1 VPREDKKYQGITVD
15 TYFGDVG
22 DATDA
27 AAENGISSL
36 HGYWNQLWERCKSG
50 DIVSSV
56 YETADTMLRVKR
68 KLNDAEKWRAFAQ
81 GDQFAGL
88 RLALREDPF
97 SNRAVTRPRGYPGD
111 AVLLDM
117 AYRIVG
123 PAETTSPIGKMA
135 FEATTNSPGSRSVR
149 ARKICVAK
157 FIDSVAAEFDEPRI
171 VSVACGHLRELD
183 CSRAFAAGK
192 LGGFLG
198 VDQDSESIA
207 VVKCN
212 YGFRGITARCATLKE
227 FLQQKVD
234 AGPFHGIYSVG
245 LFDYL
250 DDATASKATAAM
262 FRMLAP
268 RGRLLIANLAPSLGD
283 IAYMEAVMDWWMIYR
298 SESQLTDIVSKAIG
312 SGSTDIRSFADVL
325 GNVAFTEIR
334 RKAL

>member
-1 VPREDKKYQGITVD
+1 MTVD
-15 TYFGDVG
+15 SYFGDLG
-22 DATDA
+22 DGAGMTVADN
-27 AAENGISSL
+27 EVSNML
-36 HGYWNQLWERCKSG
+36 GYWNQLWDRCQSG

-56 YETADTMLRVKR
+56 YETADAMLRVKR
-68 KLNDAEKWRAFAQ
+68 KLNHAEKWRAFAQ

-123 PAETTSPIGKMA
+123 PTETTSTIGKMA

-149 ARKICVAK
+149 ARKMCVAK
-157 FIDSVAAEFDEPRI
+157 FIDSVATEIDKPRI

-183 CSRAFAAGK
+183 CSRAFADGK

-198 VDQDSESIA
+198 VDQDSESIS
-207 VVKCN
+207 VVDRN
-212 YGFRGITARCATLKE
+212 FGSRGVVARCATLKD
-227 FLQQKVD
+227 FLQRKVD

-250 DDATASKATAAM
+250 DDSTAVKATASM

-268 RGRLLIANLAPSLGD
+268 GGRLLIANLAPSLGD

-298 SESQLTDIVSKAIG
+298 SESQLTDIANKAVVTE
-312 SGSTDIRSFADVL
+312 SAAVRTFTDVL
-325 GNVAFTEIR
+325 GNVAFAEIR
-334 RKAL
+334 RKIS